1 MYGSAMTLIRPLLEA
16 YVRGLWLMH
25 GASDDDV
32 DNAGKDM
39 FPRDFQKLLSDLE
52 VSGYL
57 AADGVAGLKAEWWK
71 RLCSFTHTGYQQIGA
86 RLTPDGL
93 GYGYTLIE
101 VDQALQWADAIA
113 LLVVVS
119 FASVMRN
126 DAVAVEVWDYFRTV
140 FGREGEPA

>member
-1 MYGSAMTLIRPLLEA
+1 M
-16 YVRGLWLMH
+16 
-25 GASDDDV
+25 
-32 DNAGKDM
+32 
-39 FPRDFQKLLSDLE
+39 
-52 VSGYL
+52 L
-57 AADGVAGLKAEWWK
+57 AHRRSKAEWWK

-126 DAVAVEVWDYFRTV
+126 DAVAVEVWNTSVRCL
-140 FGREGEPA
+140 GGKANPLSGL